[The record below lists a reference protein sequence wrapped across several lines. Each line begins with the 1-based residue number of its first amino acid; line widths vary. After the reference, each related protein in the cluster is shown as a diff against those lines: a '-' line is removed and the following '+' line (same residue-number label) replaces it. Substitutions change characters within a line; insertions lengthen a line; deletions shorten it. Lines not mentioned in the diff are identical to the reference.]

1 MGVAL
6 ADPTQIHQVLMNLCT
21 NAAHAMGDKGIL
33 EVRLSP
39 VDLSKSDLTEQ
50 SIIDLKPGPY
60 LKLCV
65 SDTGSGMDKATL
77 ERIFDPYF
85 TTKEVGKGSGLG
97 LAVVHGIIKRHDGAI
112 TVQSEPGKGSTFGIY
127 IPAVETSTGV
137 VVETEQV
144 LPTGTER
151 ILLIDDEQIVVESGT
166 AILERLGYTVTPETN
181 SMRALEIFR
190 FRPGEFDLII
200 TDYTM
205 PKLTGTDLSKEIHQI
220 RPDIPIILCTGFSE
234 KLTADGAIDLGVELV
249 MKPFSMRQIAELIRK
264 VLRAQ
269 GS

>member
-21 NAAHAMGDKGIL
+21 NAAHAMDDKGIL
-33 EVRLSP
+33 EVELSH
-39 VDLSKSDLTEQ
+39 VDLSKSDLTDQ
-50 SIIDLKPGPY
+50 SIVDLKPGPY

-97 LAVVHGIIKRHDGAI
+97 LAVVHGIIKRHDGAA
-112 TVQSEPGKGSTFGIY
+112 TVRSEPGKGSTFCIY
-127 IPAVETSTGV
+127 IPAVEANTGV
-137 VVETEQV
+137 VVETGQAP
-144 LPTGTER
+144 PTGTER
-151 ILLIDDEQIVVESGT
+151 ILLIDDEQMVLESET

-181 SMRALEIFR
+181 SLRAIEIFR
-190 FRPGEFDLII
+190 FRPNEFDLII

-205 PKLTGTDLSKEIHQI
+205 PKLTGTDLFQEIRQI
-220 RPDIPIILCTGFSE
+220 RPDIPVILCTGFSE
-234 KLTADGAIDLGVELV
+234 KITAAVAVDLGVELV
-249 MKPFSMRQIAELIRK
+249 MKPFSMKQLAELIRK

-269 GS
+269 EP